1 MYNDVLY
8 KGLTLTIKK
17 KTNTSPMEQHKISQY
32 MDGQATNTS
41 IKKKKKR
48 RRRRTSQTNTDYKKK
63 RNMMPKW
70 YAYRVAVEIIY
81 RIEICV

>member
-41 IKKKKKR
+41 IKKKKK
-48 RRRRTSQTNTDYKKK
+48 KK
-63 RNMMPKW
+63 RGEEEEHLRLTQTIKKN
-70 YAYRVAVEIIY
+70 EI
-81 RIEICV
+81 